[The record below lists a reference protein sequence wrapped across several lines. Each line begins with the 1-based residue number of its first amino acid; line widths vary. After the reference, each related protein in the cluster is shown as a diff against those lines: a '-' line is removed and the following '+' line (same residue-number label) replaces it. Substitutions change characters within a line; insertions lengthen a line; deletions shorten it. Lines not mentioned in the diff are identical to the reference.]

1 MCWPRGNELTTGRSL
16 EELLALRG
24 RPPAVDVATAE
35 HVARELYGL
44 SARATPL
51 DGERDRN
58 YRLDTADGRRLV
70 LKFIDHEADDVVV
83 DGQSAALAHL
93 AEQNPLLPVPR
104 VVPTRAG
111 ELVGVATAV
120 SCRVRLVTYL
130 PGRLMQDVRPSDDVD
145 LPQAGE
151 RAR

>member
-1 MCWPRGNELTTGRSL
+1 
-16 EELLALRG
+16 LALRG

-35 HVARELYGL
+35 RVARELYGL

-58 YRLDTADGRRLV
+58 YRLDTGDGHRLV

-104 VVPTRAG
+104 VVPG
-111 ELVGVATAV
+111 MSWMMLW
-120 SCRVRLVTYL
+120 
-130 PGRLMQDVRPSDDVD
+130 
-145 LPQAGE
+145 
-151 RAR
+151 

>member
-1 MCWPRGNELTTGRSL
+1 MKMRGPTIEG
-16 EELLALRG
+16 LLALRG
-24 RPPAVDVATAE
+24 RPPAVDMATAE
-35 HVARELYGL
+35 RVARDLYGL

-58 YRLDTADGRRLV
+58 YRLDTGDGNRLV

-104 VVPTRAG
+104 VIPTSAG
-111 ELVGVATAV
+111 GLVGVAVIAGGDTIGGGGSTAGADATAV
-120 SCRVRLVTYL
+120 SCRVR
-130 PGRLMQDVRPSDDVD
+130 
-145 LPQAGE
+145 
-151 RAR
+151 